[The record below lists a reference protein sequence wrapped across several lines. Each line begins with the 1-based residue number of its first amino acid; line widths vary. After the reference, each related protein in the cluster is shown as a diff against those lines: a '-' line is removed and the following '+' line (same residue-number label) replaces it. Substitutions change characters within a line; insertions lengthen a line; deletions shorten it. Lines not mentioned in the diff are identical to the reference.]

1 MWLGGVWVF
10 HRRSWLHSHPLHPK
24 NWVPSTMKGL
34 ASSLGRPATSPGSLP
49 ASHEADAMGTGVKGA
64 GDSAFS
70 SGTAGTAETA
80 GQGLRGRRTDR
91 EPSQELGDSYGDDR
105 PLSHGRQETG
115 EGHEEFEG
123 YDAVAAASAAGPM
136 DDHTKYHS
144 SVGRASSVPAGAP
157 TSTPVKAG
165 HLYFG
170 WRRLADGTRMRHRK
184 DREEGQ
190 EAAGAGVR
198 TGTRMTQMTE
208 NGFGSSRAPS
218 NLFAPF
224 HFS

>member
-1 MWLGGVWVF
+1 MATDVAGTVG
-10 HRRSWLHSHPLHPK
+10 
-24 NWVPSTMKGL
+24 T
-34 ASSLGRPATSPGSLP
+34 AS
-49 ASHEADAMGTGVKGA
+49 
-64 GDSAFS
+64 
-70 SGTAGTAETA
+70 TAGTAEIAGTAGTA

-105 PLSHGRQETG
+105 PLTHGRQETG

-123 YDAVAAASAAGPM
+123 YDAVAAASAADPM

-190 EAAGAGVR
+190 KAAGAGVR
-198 TGTRMTQMTE
+198 SGTGTGTRMTQMTE
-208 NGFGSSRAPS
+208 NGFGSSFAPS